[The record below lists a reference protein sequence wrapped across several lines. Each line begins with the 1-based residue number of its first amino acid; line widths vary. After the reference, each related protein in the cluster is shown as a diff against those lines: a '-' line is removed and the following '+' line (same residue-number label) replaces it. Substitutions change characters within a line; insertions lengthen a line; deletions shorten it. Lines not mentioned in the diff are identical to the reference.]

1 MTTGQAICGNQ
12 LLEMR
17 NNGKTG
23 RIMLENSAQQG
34 KRRKMPNLAWQ
45 RRNRG
50 DEASASFD
58 PRSSAAR
65 RRSAELSP

>member
-12 LLEMR
+12 LLETR
-17 NNGKTG
+17 NNGETG

-34 KRRKMPNLAWQ
+34 KRRKTRNLAWQ

-50 DEASASFD
+50 DEASAGFG
-58 PRSSAAR
+58 PRPSAAR
-65 RRSAELSP
+65 RRNAKLSR